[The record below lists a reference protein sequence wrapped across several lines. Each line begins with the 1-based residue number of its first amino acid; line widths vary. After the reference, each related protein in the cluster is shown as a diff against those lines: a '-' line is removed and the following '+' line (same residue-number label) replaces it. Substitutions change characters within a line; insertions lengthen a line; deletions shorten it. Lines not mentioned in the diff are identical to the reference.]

1 MKLSPADSDL
11 FVKLTL
17 QLQWYAQQQGQ
28 VLPKVKSF
36 AAYANA
42 SMREKVEVRDY
53 LFDHPELIDQFIQ
66 ENPADFTQQE
76 LAIVGGWKTF
86 VKDKFYVE
94 RLLKKHSIF
103 IDSQETVYGISG
115 LSDEL
120 SDIIDKRTLPLCA
133 QAVLLPF
140 KGKIVYDGL
149 LGFYNVSFG
158 SGICASLKEMYL
170 IAKDNNA
177 IIETLDPSFDAA
189 KAASNLG
196 KASAKTART
205 AQDWTPLLDEMTS
218 TAKQLRGGSGQPAL
232 YSPVFSLVR
241 ASIELAQAATEEPP
255 NMDKLA
261 KKARRIDTLLDQ
273 LDRTI
278 ERDY

>member
-1 MKLSPADSDL
+1 MKLSPTDSDL
-11 FVKLTL
+11 FVKLML

-28 VLPKVKSF
+28 VLPRVKSF
-36 AAYANA
+36 AAFANA

-53 LFDHPELIDQFIQ
+53 LFDHPELIDKFIQ
-66 ENPADFTQQE
+66 KNSADFTQEE

-94 RLLKKHSIF
+94 RLLKKHGIL
-103 IDSQETVYGISG
+103 IDSQENVYGISG

-120 SDIIDKRTLPLCA
+120 SDMIDKRSLPLCA

-158 SGICASLKEMYL
+158 SGIRSSLKEIYL
-170 IAKDNNA
+170 IAKDNDA
-177 IIETLDPSFDAA
+177 IIETLDPSQVSA
-189 KAASNLG
+189 KA
-196 KASAKTART
+196 KASSSTAPTAKA
-205 AQDWTPLLDEMTS
+205 AQDWTPLLDEMAS
-218 TAKQLRGGSGQPAL
+218 IAKKLRGGRSQPAI

-241 ASIELAQAATEEPP
+241 ASIELAQIATEEPIDV
-255 NMDKLA
+255 DKLG
-261 KKARRIDTLLDQ
+261 KKVRRVDTVLDQ
-273 LDRTI
+273 IDSTASRH
-278 ERDY
+278 Y